1 MKTYK
6 ITDKEV
12 VNQELQELGIGKS
25 FHTLKDMS
33 DTFEIIKG
41 LVLEIRT
48 IRKIKSN
55 DDLKNIYTTI
65 GKIKERINYY
75 FDEKNY
81 HNRLYDLFHDTEE
94 DKKKFY
100 RIVVMKNEN
109 KTTKFIYLAII
120 EIKDLKNGLYKIE
133 IYDDFKKNN
142 TGYYNSSNQ
151 EILDKVFTYEE
162 LVKFLANN
170 EYQAYKEEKI
180 ESIKNELIFKI
191 KELGFQE
198 YEILPFEVKD
208 LSSLEEDIYNFKK
221 NNS

>member
-6 ITDKEV
+6 ITDKEI

-48 IRKIKSN
+48 I
-55 DDLKNIYTTI
+55 
-65 GKIKERINYY
+65 GKIKEKINYY

-100 RIVVMKNEN
+100 RIVVMKDEN

-142 TGYYNSSNQ
+142 TGYYNSFNQ

-191 KELGFQE
+191 KELGFE
-198 YEILPFEVKD
+198 GYEILPFETKD

-221 NNS
+221 NNL

>member
-1 MKTYK
+1 MKIYK
-6 ITDKEV
+6 ITDKKV
-12 VNQELQELGIGKS
+12 TNQELQELGIGKS
-25 FHTLKDMS
+25 FYTSKDMS
-33 DTFEIIKG
+33 ETFEIIKG
-41 LVLEIRT
+41 LVLEIIP
-48 IRKIKSN
+48 IRKIRSN

-65 GKIKERINYY
+65 GKIKEKINYY
-75 FDEKNY
+75 FDEENY
-81 HNRLYDLFHDTEE
+81 YNTMYDLFHNTEE

-100 RIVVMKNEN
+100 RIVVMKDEN
-109 KTTKFIYLAII
+109 KTIKFIYLAII

-133 IYDDFKKNN
+133 IYVDFKKNN
-142 TGYYNSSNQ
+142 TGYYNLFNQ

-191 KELGFQE
+191 KELGFEE

-221 NNS
+221 NIS